1 MFTVQVS
8 PVCVHAHRWK
18 RYFDVAHTELQQLEW
33 SKGTAGSR
41 DKCVVGWVEL
51 PQIGS
56 NGKKCGL
63 YRKNL
68 YFYKF
73 YSNWDVGILKPH
85 LKWEYFLHEISH
97 IKQIKIT
104 LS

>member
-1 MFTVQVS
+1 MFTVHVS

-18 RYFDVAHTELQQLEW
+18 RYFDVAHTELQQLAW

-68 YFYKF
+68 HFLQILFKLGC
-73 YSNWDVGILKPH
+73 WD
-85 LKWEYFLHEISH
+85 S
-97 IKQIKIT
+97 QT
-104 LS
+104 SS

>member
-68 YFYKF
+68 HFYKF
-73 YSNWDVGILKPH
+73 YLNWDVGIPKPH
-85 LKWEYFLHEISH
+85 IKREHFLHEISH
-97 IKQIKIT
+97 IKQIKIIC
-104 LS
+104 